1 MTLTRSEAAQEILER
16 VFGFE
21 TQFMYA
27 LQDGQEPQIFFP
39 EIVQNSPELVQRF
52 TDPQTGNLIRPNQLC
67 ILVPDETDLEVNLS
81 TYLTEDRGLSRESAL
96 ENPTLEDSPEIVPT
110 ESWRPAPDVFA
121 NEAVQNRL
129 TEHYRITVQPQ
140 GNAWRAE
147 SATGEV
153 AIAPTR
159 GEAVVACVLTIKGLP
174 DVQIV
179 DDR

>member
-27 LQDGQEPQIFFP
+27 LPDGPEPQIFFP
-39 EIVQNSPELVQRF
+39 EIVQNSSELVQRF
-52 TDPQTGNLIRPNQLC
+52 TDPQTGSLIGPNQLC
-67 ILVPDETDLEVNLS
+67 ILVPDETDLEVNLA

-96 ENPTLEDSPEIVPT
+96 ENPVVEDSPEIVPT
-110 ESWRPAPDVFA
+110 ESWRPAPDVFT
-121 NEAVQNRL
+121 NEAVQQRL
-129 TEHYRITVQPQ
+129 IEHYRITVQPD
-140 GNAWRAE
+140 GNGWRAE

-153 AIAPTR
+153 ATAPTP
-159 GEAVVACVLTIKGLP
+159 GEAVVACVLEVKGLP